1 MKRMCDRPPEG
12 TIPIL
17 IDLLYSLQIDDRK
30 RFVNKILDI
39 PIGHVFD
46 IKTSKESHYR
56 FNQTQQIIDI
66 VKNFNMNPNLPLCY
80 NMLVEKYGDVNIQLQ
95 K

>member
-1 MKRMCDRPPEG
+1 MKRMSDRPPEG

-39 PIGHVFD
+39 PIRHVFD
-46 IKTSKESHYR
+46 IKTSKDLHYR
-56 FNQTQQIIDI
+56 FNQTQQISNI
-66 VKNFNMNPNLPLCY
+66 VKNFNMNPNVPLCY
-80 NMLVEKYGDVNIQLQ
+80 NILVEKYGDLIIHC
-95 K
+95 

>member
-80 NMLVEKYGDVNIQLQ
+80 NMLVEKYGDVNIELQ